1 MSRISKLVLAALA
14 VAGFAKGA
22 DAACGK
28 VTIAEMNW
36 ASAGVAAHV
45 EDIILSRGYGCDTEI
60 VPGDTVPTVTSMT
73 EKNEPDIAPEI
84 WINSAREVVE
94 KAVAEGRLK
103 IAGEILS
110 DGGEEGWWVPDYVVK
125 KNPDLTT
132 LQAVLEKPDLFPD
145 KEEPGMGRFYTCP
158 AGWACQIV
166 NANLYKAYGLKK
178 AGFTLFDPGSGE
190 GLAGAIAGAYEREQP
205 IFAYY
210 WAPTA
215 LLGKYPMVKLGG
227 MMHDPKTW
235 ACVTDKD
242 CADPQPNMYAK
253 SVVYTVTTSSF
264 ADSAPEAFAFVSR
277 VAWSNSFLNGLLA
290 WKDQNQATN
299 RETAEHFLKNNEDVW
314 SAWVSDDV
322 AMKVKKAMM

>member
-94 KAVAEGRLK
+94 KAVDEGRLK

-166 NANLYKAYGLKK
+166 NANLLQGLRPEEGRVH
-178 AGFTLFDPGSGE
+178 AVRPRFGRGPGGRDRRR
-190 GLAGAIAGAYEREQP
+190 LRAR
-205 IFAYY
+205 
-210 WAPTA
+210 TA
-215 LLGKYPMVKLGG
+215 DLRLLLGRRR
-227 MMHDPKTW
+227 HCSASTRW
-235 ACVTDKD
+235 
-242 CADPQPNMYAK
+242 
-253 SVVYTVTTSSF
+253 SS
-264 ADSAPEAFAFVSR
+264 SA
-277 VAWSNSFLNGLLA
+277 G
-290 WKDQNQATN
+290 
-299 RETAEHFLKNNEDVW
+299 
-314 SAWVSDDV
+314 
-322 AMKVKKAMM
+322 